1 MEINEADRRFLLQ
14 AFVSL
19 VKIPSASSPNAVSK
33 PTAEGEILILKRI
46 ERLLRAWGVNPVFY
60 DNGYLLL
67 RVPASDG
74 YEERPAIGFLAHV
87 DTSPDCGGDH
97 ISPQIVRNYEG
108 GIIRLKNGA
117 VLSPIDYP
125 ELLNFKGDDIVTST
139 GETLLGADDKAGV
152 AILMGMIRKL
162 TKENIPCGELYFLF
176 TTDEEVGR
184 GMENPPLNEFKPKYA
199 FTFDGGTLGE
209 AEYECFNAVSAIFEI
224 TGRAAHL
231 GQAKGKLINAIDV
244 AAALTAALPEQEKP
258 ETTEGKE
265 GYFCP
270 VSIEGS
276 LEKAELT
283 IIVRDFEEEGIRRR
297 VAFLREMAIKTE
309 KKFDGAVI
317 NVKTAWKYRNMK
329 SFIPENLIEYLLKS
343 MEKAGIEPKVRA
355 VRGGTDG
362 AVLSELGIPC
372 PNLFTGG
379 HNFHSCLEWL
389 SVSAFY
395 TAFSLGMTLI
405 EEAEFLKNKGLGK
418 K

>member
-209 AEYECFNAVSAIFEI
+209 AEYECFNAVSAVFEI
-224 TGRAAHL
+224 TGRATHL
-231 GQAKGKLINAIDV
+231 GQAKGKLVNAIDV

-258 ETTEGKE
+258 ETTEGNE

-270 VSIEGS
+270 VSLEGS

-343 MEKAGIEPKVRA
+343 MEKAGIEPKIRA

-405 EEAEFLKNKGLGK
+405 EEAEFLKNKGLEK